1 VHSVITII
9 TPVLNAEKTIAQC
22 LQSVAEQTYPHKE
35 HWIIDGVSTDKTLEI
50 IREWAEKYPHI
61 HHISEKDTGIY
72 QAMNRGIEKSRGAW
86 VYFLGG
92 DDVLASKTVLEEI
105 SPFFKESKD
114 MLLGNVLVKGLKEPI
129 VRHPNLSWE
138 RFLYCS
144 IIHQSCFYRKTLFT
158 PSGYDETKQIAADYK
173 FNLQLIE
180 NKTPYQLIDKTV
192 CIYYAHGR
200 SGSETSTTL
209 KEMNQCRREILP
221 PLKALF
227 FNTIV
232 SMGFYG
238 MQFLKKI
245 VPPPLINT
253 IQVLKQR
260 YLMR

>member
-1 VHSVITII
+1 LPVISII
-9 TPVLNAEKTIAQC
+9 TPVLNGEKTIAQC
-22 LQSVAEQTYPHKE
+22 LQSVAEQTYSHKE

-50 IREWAEKYPHI
+50 VHEWAEKYPHI
-61 HHISEKDTGIY
+61 HYISEKDSGIY
-72 QAMNRGIEKSRGAW
+72 QAMNRGIEKSSGAW

-92 DDVLASKTVLEEI
+92 DDVLAENTVLEDI

-114 MLLGNVLVKGLKEPI
+114 MLLGNVLIKGLKEPV

-144 IIHQSCFYRKTLFT
+144 IIHQSCFYRKALFEQ
-158 PSGYDETKQIAADYK
+158 SAYDESKQIAADYK

-192 CIYYAHGR
+192 CIYYAHGK
-200 SGSETSTTL
+200 SGSEISTTL
-209 KEMNQCRREILP
+209 KEMSQCRREILP
-221 PLKALF
+221 PSRAFF

-232 SMGFYG
+232 SLGFYS

-245 VPPPLINT
+245 VPPQLIER
-253 IQVLKQR
+253 IQVFKQR